1 MLIIALDYD
10 YAPSSELTCTRDART
25 MYRMAGRAG
34 VDDITIITDKD
45 RGTGFFWMDLEELY
59 DGPGYRGA
67 SKNGATMMS
76 SFLFLFNLLATGY
89 PSTVIFLNGHLLA
102 FHVLCLS

>member
-34 VDDITIITDKD
+34 VDDITIITDKVP
-45 RGTGFFWMDLEELY
+45 FFFVVVF
-59 DGPGYRGA
+59 
-67 SKNGATMMS
+67 
-76 SFLFLFNLLATGY
+76 FLFLFL
-89 PSTVIFLNGHLLA
+89 
-102 FHVLCLS
+102 

>member
-45 RGTGFFWMDLEELY
+45 VFLGCFIFCEIVVEPGIWMDLDEL
-59 DGPGYRGA
+59 
-67 SKNGATMMS
+67 
-76 SFLFLFNLLATGY
+76 
-89 PSTVIFLNGHLLA
+89 
-102 FHVLCLS
+102 

>member
-45 RGTGFFWMDLEELY
+45 PFFFVVF
-59 DGPGYRGA
+59 
-67 SKNGATMMS
+67 
-76 SFLFLFNLLATGY
+76 FLFLFL
-89 PSTVIFLNGHLLA
+89 
-102 FHVLCLS
+102 

>member
-1 MLIIALDYD
+1 MLIIALDYE

-45 RGTGFFWMDLEELY
+45 WLEIQAFQRGPLCCDTSDKWPEVVKLAIGLFGFGQAME
-59 DGPGYRGA
+59 
-67 SKNGATMMS
+67 
-76 SFLFLFNLLATGY
+76 
-89 PSTVIFLNGHLLA
+89 
-102 FHVLCLS
+102 